1 MPTGPQCS
9 TMKSSIIKD
18 LLKGLEIASIAAKLA
33 AGLIEE
39 RKPRKKAK
47 PGKTAEKSKVKE
59 PVGKPKPTIK

>member
-1 MPTGPQCS
+1 
-9 TMKSSIIKD
+9 MKSSLIKD

-47 PGKTAEKSKVKE
+47 PGKAEAKAKAKE
-59 PVGKPKPTIK
+59 PVGKSSR